1 MPETNRTRSSQD
13 VALPRGVSDPLLWRA
28 AYDVAAAH
36 RPDAAG
42 RCSSLLCAG
51 RPAPCEPLEAA
62 RRAMRLAGDAG
73 RRAEHGEP
81 DARVAAQR
89 RRAA

>member
-1 MPETNRTRSSQD
+1 MPDTIRTRSSQD
-13 VALPRGVSDPLLWRA
+13 AVLPRGVTDPLLWRS

-36 RPDAAG
+36 RPDAGG

-51 RPAPCEPLEAA
+51 VPAPCEPLTVA
-62 RRAMRLAGDAG
+62 RRAMRLAGDAS
-73 RRAEHGEP
+73 RRADHGGSDGRP
-81 DARVAAQR
+81 AGKQ